1 MQQLDP
7 RMRPHDRYI
16 GVFDDLDTPSFASDT
31 PDPSRSPSVAE
42 SPRVRSRAHLARAI
56 ARLEVAEA
64 AANNPNAASLNQA
77 ENEDEDEVPTP
88 SNMSQSSTVVCRG
101 SDAGSRSVSP
111 SDVGGGSILERGS
124 ASERLNGHQERGGR
138 WENNGGRGRESSRT

>member
-16 GVFDDLDTPSFASDT
+16 GVFDDTDTPSFVSDT

-42 SPRVRSRAHLARAI
+42 SLRARSRAHLARAI
-56 ARLEVAEA
+56 ARLELAEA
-64 AANNPNAASLNQA
+64 AANNPNAANMNHA

-88 SNMSQSSTVVCRG
+88 SNMSQSSTVVCRE
-101 SDAGSRSVSP
+101 SNSGSRPVSP
-111 SDVGGGSILERGS
+111 SDVGGGSDLERGS
-124 ASERLNGHQERGGR
+124 ASESERLDGQQERSR
-138 WENNGGRGRESSRT
+138 RRTTHRG